1 MNKNYVNKR
10 SNDRLIK
17 NTLIWPVLAFEKS
30 FDLFHSLQVTRN
42 ISPISVYVVN
52 FISSLSNASPMLPEF
67 GDWKIPEAR
76 ELDQVFSLSL
86 RGSEAAEEGKTEDLI

>member
-17 NTLIWPVLAFEKS
+17 NTLAFEKS

-86 RGSEAAEEGKTEDLI
+86 RGGEAAEEAKIEDLI